1 MPRSPVV
8 YLLASRSR
16 ALYVGVTTDLPRRL
30 AEHRAGAGHTGRYRI
45 DRLVYA
51 EPHDRIV
58 DAIAREKQIKGWRR
72 EKKVA
77 RIEASNPTWRDLSW
91 GVYPDASPSE
101 TRRDPSTGSG

>member
-1 MPRSPVV
+1 M
-8 YLLASRSR
+8 LASRSR
-16 ALYVGVTTDLPRRL
+16 ALYVGVPSDLARRL

-51 EPHDRIV
+51 EEHVHAR

-77 RIEASNPTWRDLSW
+77 LVERANPTWRDLS
-91 GVYPDASPSE
+91 
-101 TRRDPSTGSG
+101 R